1 MRNRIE
7 TFIFRR
13 GKGDKALEK
22 VQSRAEK
29 AYAPLYKEGRTKAL
43 DRAEE
48 LARQRVEEASTRSE
62 AEFERDEAKVEAN
75 FWPKVQR
82 VARQI
87 PFLEDLVAAYYAM
100 RDPNAPLKARAA
112 LALGL
117 LYFLW
122 IFDIIPDFL
131 GLIGYADD
139 GTVLTTIILQVGG
152 AITDKHRNKARQAL
166 GLPPQTLSQPD

>member
-7 TFIFRR
+7 TFIFKR
-13 GKGDKALEK
+13 GKGGKALEK
-22 VQSRAEK
+22 IQSRSEK

-48 LARQRVEEASTRSE
+48 LAQQRVREASERSE

-100 RDPNAPLKARAA
+100 RDPNAPLQARAA

-152 AITDKHRNKARQAL
+152 AITDEHRDKARQAL
-166 GLPPQTLSQPD
+166 GLPPGAQDRQD

>member
-7 TFIFRR
+7 IFIFRR

-22 VQSRAEK
+22 IQSRAEK

-48 LARQRVEEASTRSE
+48 LARQRVEEASTRTE

-100 RDPNAPLKARAA
+100 RDPNAPLKVRAA

-139 GTVLTTIILQVGG
+139 GTVLTTIIMQVGG
-152 AITDKHRNKARQAL
+152 AITDDHRSKARQAL
-166 GLPPQTLSQPD
+166 GLPPLPPEQPD

>member
-7 TFIFRR
+7 TFIFKR
-13 GKGDKALEK
+13 GKGEKALRKIEA
-22 VQSRAEK
+22 RAEK
-29 AYAPLYKEGRTKAL
+29 AYAPLYKEGRTPAL
-43 DRAEE
+43 ERAEE
-48 LARQRVEEASTRSE
+48 LAHQRVEEAAQRTE
-62 AEFERDEAKVEAN
+62 AEFERDEARVEAG

-82 VARQI
+82 VARHI

-100 RDPNAPLKARAA
+100 RDPDAPLQARAA

-152 AITDKHRNKARQAL
+152 AITETHRDKARKAL
-166 GLPPQTLSQPD
+166 GKA

>member
-1 MRNRIE
+1 MRKQIE

-22 VQSRAEK
+22 IQSRAEK
-29 AYAPLYKEGRTKAL
+29 AYAPLYKDGRTKAL

-48 LARQRVEEASTRSE
+48 LAHQRVEEASERTE
-62 AEFERDEAKVEAN
+62 AEFEQDEAKVEAN

-100 RDPNAPLKARAA
+100 RDPETPLQARAA
-112 LALGL
+112 LAFGL

-122 IFDIIPDFL
+122 IVDIIPDFL

-139 GTVLTTIILQVGG
+139 GTVLTTIILQVGS
-152 AITDKHRNKARQAL
+152 AITDDHRDKARKAL
-166 GLPPQTLSQPD
+166 GKS

>member
-1 MRNRIE
+1 MRKQIE

-22 VQSRAEK
+22 IQSRAEK
-29 AYAPLYKEGRTKAL
+29 AYAPLYKDGRTKAL

-48 LARQRVEEASTRSE
+48 LAQQRVEEASERTE
-62 AEFERDEAKVEAN
+62 AEFEQDEAKVEAN

-100 RDPNAPLKARAA
+100 RDPETPLQARAA
-112 LALGL
+112 LAFGL

-122 IFDIIPDFL
+122 IVDIIPDFL
-131 GLIGYADD
+131 GLVGYADD

-152 AITDKHRNKARQAL
+152 AITDAHRAKARKAL
-166 GLPPQTLSQPD
+166 GGD

>member
-1 MRNRIE
+1 MRNSIHRL
-7 TFIFRR
+7 IFRR
-13 GKGDKALEK
+13 GKGEK
-22 VQSRAEK
+22 TLAKIQEK
-29 AYAPLYKEGRTKAL
+29 AEAAYTPLYREGRTPAL

-48 LARQRVEEASTRSE
+48 LALQRVAEA
-62 AEFERDEAKVEAN
+62 AERTEDEFARDEAKVEAG

-100 RDPNAPLKARAA
+100 RDPETPLRVRAA

-131 GLIGYADD
+131 GFVGYADD

-152 AITDKHRNKARQAL
+152 AITDAHRAKAREAL
-166 GLPPQTLSQPD
+166 GMATPQSDP

>member
-1 MRNRIE
+1 MRKQIE

-22 VQSRAEK
+22 IQSRAEK
-29 AYAPLYKEGRTKAL
+29 AYAPLYKDGRTKAL

-48 LARQRVEEASTRSE
+48 LAQQRVEEASERTE
-62 AEFERDEAKVEAN
+62 AEFEQDEAKVEAN

-100 RDPNAPLKARAA
+100 RDPETPLQARAA
-112 LALGL
+112 LAFGL

-122 IFDIIPDFL
+122 IVDIIPDFL
-131 GLIGYADD
+131 GLVGYADD

-152 AITDKHRNKARQAL
+152 AITDTHRAKARKAL
-166 GLPPQTLSQPD
+166 GGE

>member
-13 GKGDKALEK
+13 GKGDKALENI
-22 VQSRAEK
+22 QSRAEK

-48 LARQRVEEASTRSE
+48 LARQRVEEASTRTE

-100 RDPNAPLKARAA
+100 RDPNAPLKVRAA

-152 AITDKHRNKARQAL
+152 AITDDHRSKARQAL
-166 GLPPQTLSQPD
+166 GLPPLPPEQPD

>member
-1 MRNRIE
+1 MRKQIE

-22 VQSRAEK
+22 IQSRAEK
-29 AYAPLYKEGRTKAL
+29 AYAPLYKDGRTKAL

-48 LARQRVEEASTRSE
+48 LAQQRVEEASERTE
-62 AEFERDEAKVEAN
+62 AEFEQDEAKVEAN

-100 RDPNAPLKARAA
+100 RDPETPLQARAA
-112 LALGL
+112 LAFGL

-122 IFDIIPDFL
+122 IVDIIPDFL
-131 GLIGYADD
+131 GLVGYADD

-152 AITDKHRNKARQAL
+152 AITDAHRAKARKAL
-166 GLPPQTLSQPD
+166 GGE

>member
-48 LARQRVEEASTRSE
+48 LAKQRVEEASTRSE

-152 AITDKHRNKARQAL
+152 AITDDHRSKARQAL
-166 GLPPQTLSQPD
+166 GLPPLPPEQPD

>member
-1 MRNRIE
+1 MRKQIE

-22 VQSRAEK
+22 IQSRAEK
-29 AYAPLYKEGRTKAL
+29 AYAPLYKDGRTKAL

-48 LARQRVEEASTRSE
+48 LAHQRVEEASERTE
-62 AEFERDEAKVEAN
+62 AEFEQDEAKVEAN

-100 RDPNAPLKARAA
+100 RDPETPLQARAA
-112 LALGL
+112 LAFGL
-117 LYFLW
+117 R
-122 IFDIIPDFL
+122 
-131 GLIGYADD
+131 LI
-139 GTVLTTIILQVGG
+139 
-152 AITDKHRNKARQAL
+152 RQ
-166 GLPPQTLSQPD
+166 

>member
-1 MRNRIE
+1 MRKQIE

-22 VQSRAEK
+22 IQSRAEK
-29 AYAPLYKEGRTKAL
+29 AYAPLYKDGRTKAL

-48 LARQRVEEASTRSE
+48 LAHQRVEEASERTE
-62 AEFERDEAKVEAN
+62 AEFEQDEAKVEAN

-100 RDPNAPLKARAA
+100 RDPETPLQARAA
-112 LALGL
+112 LAFGL

-122 IFDIIPDFL
+122 IVDIIPDFL
-131 GLIGYADD
+131 GLVGYADD

-152 AITDKHRNKARQAL
+152 AITDKHRAKARKAL
-166 GLPPQTLSQPD
+166 GGD